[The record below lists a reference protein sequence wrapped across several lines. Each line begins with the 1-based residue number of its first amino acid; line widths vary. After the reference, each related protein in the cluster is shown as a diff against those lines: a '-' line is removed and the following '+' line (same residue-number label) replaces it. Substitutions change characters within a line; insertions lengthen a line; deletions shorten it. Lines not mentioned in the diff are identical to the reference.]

1 MGFQFTL
8 VVDSQL
14 TRAVDPTRY
23 STLWILPPQEAL
35 CGKYSEGPIIL
46 SLCVDWLFALGR
58 QVTTVEAAVANA
70 CIIRKPHTQ
79 TRWLLVGRFVFC
91 GSLSLSLFACLV
103 TIEIFRHVSVNPVV
117 RVVSP
122 PSPLSCWFF
131 EWSPFLFILPIARV
145 HTHTRLSICVS
156 AIYVGT

>member
-14 TRAVDPTRY
+14 TRAVDPTGY

-58 QVTTVEAAVANA
+58 QVTTVEAAVANT
-70 CIIRKPHTQ
+70 CIIRKPHTHKLDGCWWDVSYFVAVC
-79 TRWLLVGRFVFC
+79 RYRCSHVLL
-91 GSLSLSLFACLV
+91 
-103 TIEIFRHVSVNPVV
+103 P
-117 RVVSP
+117 
-122 PSPLSCWFF
+122 
-131 EWSPFLFILPIARV
+131 
-145 HTHTRLSICVS
+145 
-156 AIYVGT
+156 